1 MRMRHDTSDD
11 NLLTRLSGCL
21 RAQCRNLEKA
31 MVINNDF
38 ELVYLVIAFAFLGVI
53 LFGSLLVT
61 LHLDRWHPKL
71 IGALIGALLG
81 VVLIEAVPMFT

>member
-1 MRMRHDTSDD
+1 
-11 NLLTRLSGCL
+11 
-21 RAQCRNLEKA
+21 
-31 MVINNDF
+31 MVISNDF

-71 IGALIGALLG
+71 IGAFVGVLLG
-81 VVLIEAVPMFT
+81 VVLIETVPMFT

>member
-1 MRMRHDTSDD
+1 
-11 NLLTRLSGCL
+11 
-21 RAQCRNLEKA
+21 

-61 LHLDRWHPKL
+61 LRLDRWHPKL
-71 IGALIGALLG
+71 IGALDWGAAGRRTDRSSSDVHVTGATEGAAALTTIPACEG
-81 VVLIEAVPMFT
+81 SDSDAV